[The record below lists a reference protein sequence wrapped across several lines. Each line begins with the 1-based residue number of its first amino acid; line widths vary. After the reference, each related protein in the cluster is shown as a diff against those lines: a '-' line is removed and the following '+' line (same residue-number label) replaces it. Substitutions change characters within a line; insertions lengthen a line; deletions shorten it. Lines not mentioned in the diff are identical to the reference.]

1 MDTERRFFAIEGLTV
16 ETREGKAPV
25 IRGHAAVFG
34 QLSEDLGG
42 FREQIAP
49 GAFASAIDG
58 TDDVRALFNHDS
70 NYILGRNRSKTLRLK
85 EDARGLA
92 IEIDAPDTQT
102 IRDLVLAP
110 IERGDVSQMSF
121 GFSVRPERT
130 GLGQGRRGPGD
141 PHAEEPALF
150 DVSPVV
156 FPAYPQTDVGL
167 RELRAWSDSQ
177 VIIRARHPDEAL
189 PRPRTAGARPN
200 PISRRGGGSRQ
211 GAGASALPERN

>member
-1 MDTERRFFAIEGLTV
+1 MEIERRVFAIEGLTV
-16 ETREGKAPV
+16 ERRAAGEAPK

-49 GAFASAIDG
+49 GAFATAIEQ
-58 TDDVRALFNHDS
+58 DDVRALFNHDP
-70 NYILGRNRSKTLRLK
+70 NFILGRNRSKTLRMS
-85 EDARGLA
+85 EDSRGLA

-121 GFSVRPERT
+121 GFSLRPNGQDWAKNDDGQVVRTLKNLR
-130 GLGQGRRGPGD
+130 
-141 PHAEEPALF
+141 LF

-156 FPAYPQTDVGL
+156 FPAYPQTDVAM
-167 RELRAWSDSQ
+167 RDLRAWSATQ
-177 VIIRARHPDEAL
+177 TPQAPATPMNLIRARQQL
-189 PRPRTAGARPN
+189 AR
-200 PISRRGGGSRQ
+200 
-211 GAGASALPERN
+211 L

>member
-1 MDTERRFFAIEGLTV
+1 MDLERRHFAVEGLTV
-16 ETREGKAPV
+16 EERGEGKGAM

-49 GAFASAIDG
+49 GAFASAVDG
-58 TDDVRALFNHDS
+58 SDDVRALFNHDS
-70 NYILGRNRSKTLRLK
+70 NFILGRNRSKTLRLK
-85 EDARGLA
+85 EDSRGLA

-110 IERGDVSQMSF
+110 IARGDVSQMSF
-121 GFSVRPERT
+121 GFSVRPNGQDWAKDDEGRVIRT
-130 GLGQGRRGPGD
+130 LKSLRT
-141 PHAEEPALF
+141 F

-167 RELRAWSDSQ
+167 RELRAWT
-177 VIIRARHPDEAL
+177 E
-189 PRPRTAGARPN
+189 TAGADREAL
-200 PISRRGGGSRQ
+200 REAQLRTLR
-211 GAGASALPERN
+211 ARERLASI